1 MNHIL
6 LLYTCS
12 FFESKARVLLY
23 LVFDHTEHCTACG
36 LMNITVEADGDG
48 EGGRRRYRGDVA
60 LNEREDDV
68 TKASCREYEDI
79 RIRCAY
85 FTYKLA

>member
-1 MNHIL
+1 
-6 LLYTCS
+6 
-12 FFESKARVLLY
+12 
-23 LVFDHTEHCTACG
+23 
-36 LMNITVEADGDG
+36 MNITVEADGDG

-60 LNEREDDV
+60 LNERENDV